1 MCCVPGAGQLHST
14 HRCPETG
21 WVPSEAFG
29 LQLNFY
35 GNFGTETSARV
46 PMGILWLFKSI
57 DWTIMGSAKDNSAHS
72 IHKLVH
78 RERRRVTD
86 ERGKR
91 GAWSM
96 VLLIQMC

>member
-1 MCCVPGAGQLHST
+1 
-14 HRCPETG
+14 
-21 WVPSEAFG
+21 
-29 LQLNFY
+29 
-35 GNFGTETSARV
+35 
-46 PMGILWLFKSI
+46 MGILWLFKSI
-57 DWTIMGSAKDNSAHS
+57 DWTIMGSAEDNSAHS

-91 GAWSM
+91 SASSM